1 MPSAFKGFES
11 RVNRWVARLAEP
23 PSSSA
28 KFSPT
33 GAVGPRHAGTVENR
47 VMDLADEYGLLSDSI
62 PVHLESDVIH
72 GRTRDKRRSSTLGMV
87 ADSLELATL

>member
-1 MPSAFKGFES
+1 
-11 RVNRWVARLAEP
+11 
-23 PSSSA
+23 
-28 KFSPT
+28 
-33 GAVGPRHAGTVENR
+33 
-47 VMDLADEYGLLSDSI
+47 MDLADEYGLLSDSI